1 MPTTVI
7 QHVLSRLHDIGVK
20 DIFGVAGD
28 FAFPIHDA
36 ICSDRRCRWI
46 GNCNELNAAYAADGY
61 ARIHGLAALSTAFGV
76 GELSAISA
84 IAGSCAERLPVFHL
98 VGTPASR
105 VQAAHRL
112 VHHTLGNGEFDLFYK
127 MAEPVVCAR
136 AILTPHNCIAETE
149 RLIAAAL
156 YHRRPVYMA
165 FPADYADMPVIG
177 NADPLAAEP
186 TTDLVGLDAAVKAIV
201 SAVSASQTACI
212 LPGIL
217 VSRCGLNQQATAV
230 VDASGLPFATMLG
243 DKSVLGETHPNYIG
257 MYAGKLLNEPVRAFV
272 EGCDCVLSI
281 GAMLTDVNTGAYTAQ
296 LDRSKII
303 DIMHHSVRVG
313 SVVYNN
319 VEMKDMLVALARQ
332 LPRKNVPAPEVSG
345 LGEPIGQ
352 PDEQI
357 TVEYLYPRWQR
368 MLQPDDILV
377 ADTGTS
383 SLGLAG
389 ARMPAGSTFQNQAL
403 WGAIG
408 WATPAAFGAALSAP
422 NRRTILI
429 TGEGALQMTAQEIS
443 QFHRFRLKPIIF
455 VLNNNGY
462 LIERLLCKDP
472 DIYYNDIVQW
482 NYQKLPEALG
492 CDGWFTARVTTC
504 GELDAAIRKAEAC
517 GTGAYIEVVTDKY
530 ATPPL
535 AEKLH
540 QAVAT
545 LYAS

>member
-1 MPTTVI
+1 MPQTVI

-61 ARIHGLAALSTAFGV
+61 ARIHGLAALSTTYGV
-76 GELSAISA
+76 GELSAISG
-84 IAGSCAERLPVFHL
+84 IAGSYAERLPVFHL

-156 YHRRPVYMA
+156 YHRRPVYLA

-177 NADPLAAEP
+177 NAGPVGAEP
-186 TTDLVGLDAAVKAIV
+186 RTDPRALDATVKAI
-201 SAVSASQTACI
+201 AAAISASNTACI

-217 VSRCGLNQQATAV
+217 VSRCGLNHQATAL
-230 VDASGLPFATMLG
+230 VDASGLPFATMLM
-243 DKSVLGETHPNYIG
+243 DKGVLGETHPNYIG
-257 MYAGKLLNEPVRAFV
+257 MYAGTLLNEPVRAFV

-296 LDRSKII
+296 LERSKII

-313 SVVYNN
+313 SAIYND
-319 VEMKDMLVALARQ
+319 VEMKDVLVALATQ
-332 LPRKNVPAPEVSG
+332 LSRKNVPAPKVSG
-345 LGEPIGQ
+345 LGEPVGK
-352 PDEQI
+352 PDDQI

-429 TGEGALQMTAQEIS
+429 TGEGALQMTAQEVS
-443 QFHRFRLKPIIF
+443 QFHRFGLKPIIF

-472 DIYYNDIVQW
+472 DIYYNDIAQW
-482 NYQKLPEALG
+482 HYEKLPKALG

-504 GELDAAIRKAEAC
+504 GELDAAIRTAEAC
-517 GTGAYIEVVTDKY
+517 GTGAYIEVITDKY

-535 AEKLH
+535 AQQLH